1 MKPIDIS
8 DQMYRNAWAKS
19 RDYKKK
25 KMEVSISD
33 ILGEEIFY
41 TLFDDPA
48 CIFAVRTK
56 QCDYEPLPHHECK
69 VHKSELLGGFDAY
82 AFIRISEDGKRA
94 WFLGTISKMEFF
106 AKATLE
112 KDFYK
117 LKIGD
122 LNGQ

>member
-1 MKPIDIS
+1 
-8 DQMYRNAWAKS
+8 MYRNAWAKS

-25 KMEVSISD
+25 KMEVSIPD
-33 ILGEEIFY
+33 ILAEEIFL
-41 TLFDDPA
+41 TMFNDDQY
-48 CIFAVRTK
+48 IFAIRSK

-82 AFIRISEDGKRA
+82 AFIRISEDCKRA
-94 WFLGTISKMEFF
+94 WFLGIISKMEFF
-106 AKATLE
+106 AKAILE

-122 LNGQ
+122 LDGQ